1 MSARRQDPDTAPIRP
16 RYGCVPRAHRSH
28 PEASGRNLARR
39 HAVARDTDYRTS
51 DHTYC
56 NPYARPQGDLML
68 APTTPA
74 TVPATAPGSRTAVLV
89 ITALLSQASACGR
102 APDAQ
107 AEAQGGTP
115 ASQGTTSGATGRQ
128 IDWKAVD
135 AAMGRTGAEQP
146 GNVRRYGMPRSD
158 MRVTVQGVPIKPGFA
173 LGSWLAM
180 TPHGNGVM
188 AMGDMVLK
196 ESEVAPVMSALQAG
210 GIGQTAVHHHVLYE
224 TPRVVYMHVHG
235 MGDPVKIVQTVRT
248 ALGRTST
255 PPPAP
260 DAAPS
265 AGDQGDAGGAGRP
278 NAGAGALG
286 IDTAAITRTL
296 GHAGK
301 VNGGVY
307 QVSVPR
313 AETIRDAGVE
323 VPASMGLATAINFQ
337 PTCGGRAAI
346 TGDFVMIASEVNP
359 VIRALREHGIEVTSL
374 HNHLLADEPRLFF
387 MHFWANDDA
396 AKLARGL
403 RAALDRTNS
412 RRAAP

>member
-1 MSARRQDPDTAPIRP
+1 MRVRTESAPAI
-16 RYGCVPRAHRSH
+16 
-28 PEASGRNLARR
+28 
-39 HAVARDTDYRTS
+39 VARAPKGRPAL
-51 DHTYC
+51 HT
-56 NPYARPQGDLML
+56 AGAAVLL
-68 APTTPA
+68 
-74 TVPATAPGSRTAVLV
+74 ATATGIAGCSGS
-89 ITALLSQASACGR
+89 
-102 APDAQ
+102 PDAQ
-107 AEAQGGTP
+107 AEARESAAAGATAGAAQTP
-115 ASQGTTSGATGRQ
+115 AGTAGARQ

-135 AAMGRTGAEQP
+135 AAMGRTGTEQP

-158 MRVTVQGVPIKPGFA
+158 MRVTVQGVQLKPSFA

-180 TPHGNGVM
+180 TPHGDGVM

-210 GIGQTAVHHHVLYE
+210 GVGQTAVHHHVLHE

-235 MGDPVKIVQTVRT
+235 MGDPVKIAQTVRA

-260 DAAPS
+260 GAAPS
-265 AGDQGDAGGAGRP
+265 AGDQGDAAGAGRP
-278 NAGAGALG
+278 GAGAGALG

-313 AETIRDAGVE
+313 AETIRDAGME
-323 VPASMGLATAINFQ
+323 VPTSMGLATAINFQ
-337 PTCGGRAAI
+337 PTGGGKAAI

-359 VIRALREHGIEVTSL
+359 VIRALRDNGIEVTSL

-387 MHFWANDDA
+387 MHFWANDAA

-412 RRAAP
+412 RRASQ